1 MPSQIS
7 VRHLAKFYEVP
18 QKERG
23 FLGALRAF
31 FGRRSQTVRA
41 VDDISFEIG
50 EGEVVGFLGP
60 NGAGK
65 TTTLKVLSGLLY
77 PTSGDIT
84 VCGFRSFDRQNEFLR
99 QITLVMG
106 QKNQLIWD
114 LPALESFE
122 VNRVIYEIPRADY
135 QAVLKELTDLLDLE
149 PVLGKQVRKLSLG
162 ERIKCELAAALLH
175 RPRVLFL
182 DEPTI
187 GLDVTMQARV
197 REFLAEYNRRHGAT
211 ILLTSHY
218 MADVVALCKR
228 IFVIDRG
235 HLVYDGELDAL
246 VERVSPF
253 KYVRIVTQRP
263 LDAASLARFGQV
275 RSVDSFEATL
285 IVPRDRTSAVAAQL
299 FQSFPIEDVTLKTR
313 MWKKSSAAFLRKR
326 FYRNELP
333 KIPRRIPSRL
343 VPGYRVSCL
352 RVHLDHR
359 HRLAANHAGSMV
371 IDCAKRIGGQF
382 RSRSV
387 HQLLPGRRDRAEHD
401 GRLVHLG
408 NGSRHQVR
416 RVIVQAAQAD
426 ESDHPL
432 HGFEPVVQA
441 AAGCAAC
448 TRHHHRSSV
457 RARSPTDGESGA
469 LDYLHA
475 FACRFMGHTFSDA
488 IHHRL
493 VWFLD
498 HAILESARC
507 LVRCVL
513 PPLRLPHTSES
524 VSPCSQA
531 SFRGAAVPVHDVAP
545 DKCADESTHVRSG
558 FRASFDS
565 VGLGSC
571 VLQRVSF

>member
-1 MPSQIS
+1 MSSQIS
-7 VRHLAKFYEVP
+7 VSHLSKFYEVHH
-18 QKERG
+18 KEPG
-23 FLGALRAF
+23 FLGSLRAF
-31 FGRRSQTVRA
+31 IWRRYQTVRA

-77 PTSGDIT
+77 PTAGDVT

-162 ERIKCELAAALLH
+162 ERMKCELAAALLH

-197 REFLAEYNRRHGAT
+197 REFLTEYNRRHGAT

-299 FQSFPIEDVTLKTR
+299 FQSLPIEDVTIEDPDVEEIIGRIFT
-313 MWKKSSAAFLRKR
+313 
-326 FYRNELP
+326 E
-333 KIPRRIPSRL
+333 KIL
-343 VPGYRVSCL
+343 
-352 RVHLDHR
+352 
-359 HRLAANHAGSMV
+359 
-371 IDCAKRIGGQF
+371 
-382 RSRSV
+382 
-387 HQLLPGRRDRAEHD
+387 
-401 GRLVHLG
+401 
-408 NGSRHQVR
+408 
-416 RVIVQAAQAD
+416 
-426 ESDHPL
+426 
-432 HGFEPVVQA
+432 
-441 AAGCAAC
+441 
-448 TRHHHRSSV
+448 
-457 RARSPTDGESGA
+457 SP
-469 LDYLHA
+469 
-475 FACRFMGHTFSDA
+475 
-488 IHHRL
+488 
-493 VWFLD
+493 
-498 HAILESARC
+498 
-507 LVRCVL
+507 
-513 PPLRLPHTSES
+513 
-524 VSPCSQA
+524 
-531 SFRGAAVPVHDVAP
+531 
-545 DKCADESTHVRSG
+545 
-558 FRASFDS
+558 
-565 VGLGSC
+565 
-571 VLQRVSF
+571 

>member
-1 MPSQIS
+1 MSSQIS
-7 VRHLAKFYEVP
+7 VSHLSKFYEVH
-18 QKERG
+18 QKEPG
-23 FLGALRAF
+23 FLGSLRAF
-31 FGRRSQTVRA
+31 IRRRYQTVRA

-77 PTSGDIT
+77 PTAGDVT

-106 QKNQLIWD
+106 QKNQLIWY

-122 VNRVIYEIPRADY
+122 VNRAIYEIPRADY

-162 ERIKCELAAALLH
+162 ERMKCELAAALLH

-197 REFLAEYNRRHGAT
+197 REFLTEYNRRHGAT

-263 LDAASLARFGQV
+263 LDAASLARFGEV

-299 FQSFPIEDVTLKTR
+299 FQSLPIEDVTIEDPDVEEIIGRIFT
-313 MWKKSSAAFLRKR
+313 
-326 FYRNELP
+326 E
-333 KIPRRIPSRL
+333 KIL
-343 VPGYRVSCL
+343 
-352 RVHLDHR
+352 
-359 HRLAANHAGSMV
+359 
-371 IDCAKRIGGQF
+371 
-382 RSRSV
+382 
-387 HQLLPGRRDRAEHD
+387 
-401 GRLVHLG
+401 
-408 NGSRHQVR
+408 
-416 RVIVQAAQAD
+416 
-426 ESDHPL
+426 
-432 HGFEPVVQA
+432 
-441 AAGCAAC
+441 
-448 TRHHHRSSV
+448 
-457 RARSPTDGESGA
+457 SP
-469 LDYLHA
+469 
-475 FACRFMGHTFSDA
+475 
-488 IHHRL
+488 
-493 VWFLD
+493 
-498 HAILESARC
+498 
-507 LVRCVL
+507 
-513 PPLRLPHTSES
+513 
-524 VSPCSQA
+524 
-531 SFRGAAVPVHDVAP
+531 
-545 DKCADESTHVRSG
+545 
-558 FRASFDS
+558 
-565 VGLGSC
+565 
-571 VLQRVSF
+571 

>member
-7 VRHLAKFYEVP
+7 VSHLSKFYEVH
-18 QKERG
+18 QKEPG
-23 FLGALRAF
+23 FLGSLRAF
-31 FGRRSQTVRA
+31 FRRRYQTVRA

-122 VNRVIYEIPRADY
+122 VNRAIYEIPRADY
-135 QAVLKELTDLLDLE
+135 QAVLKELTDLLELE

-162 ERIKCELAAALLH
+162 ERMKCELAAALLH

-263 LDAASLARFGQV
+263 LDAASLARFGEV

-299 FQSFPIEDVTLKTR
+299 FQSLPIEDVTIEDPDVEEIIGRIFT
-313 MWKKSSAAFLRKR
+313 
-326 FYRNELP
+326 E
-333 KIPRRIPSRL
+333 KIL
-343 VPGYRVSCL
+343 
-352 RVHLDHR
+352 
-359 HRLAANHAGSMV
+359 
-371 IDCAKRIGGQF
+371 
-382 RSRSV
+382 
-387 HQLLPGRRDRAEHD
+387 
-401 GRLVHLG
+401 
-408 NGSRHQVR
+408 
-416 RVIVQAAQAD
+416 
-426 ESDHPL
+426 
-432 HGFEPVVQA
+432 
-441 AAGCAAC
+441 
-448 TRHHHRSSV
+448 
-457 RARSPTDGESGA
+457 SP
-469 LDYLHA
+469 
-475 FACRFMGHTFSDA
+475 
-488 IHHRL
+488 
-493 VWFLD
+493 
-498 HAILESARC
+498 
-507 LVRCVL
+507 
-513 PPLRLPHTSES
+513 
-524 VSPCSQA
+524 
-531 SFRGAAVPVHDVAP
+531 
-545 DKCADESTHVRSG
+545 
-558 FRASFDS
+558 
-565 VGLGSC
+565 
-571 VLQRVSF
+571 

>member
-1 MPSQIS
+1 MSSQIS
-7 VRHLAKFYEVP
+7 VSHLSKFYEVH
-18 QKERG
+18 QKEPG
-23 FLGALRAF
+23 FLGSLRAF
-31 FGRRSQTVRA
+31 VRRRYQTVRA

-77 PTSGDIT
+77 PTAGDVT

-162 ERIKCELAAALLH
+162 ERMKCELAAALLH

-197 REFLAEYNRRHGAT
+197 REFLTEYNRRHGAT

-263 LDAASLARFGQV
+263 LDAASLARFGEV

-299 FQSFPIEDVTLKTR
+299 FQSLPIEDVTIEDPDVEEIIGRIFT
-313 MWKKSSAAFLRKR
+313 
-326 FYRNELP
+326 E
-333 KIPRRIPSRL
+333 KIL
-343 VPGYRVSCL
+343 
-352 RVHLDHR
+352 
-359 HRLAANHAGSMV
+359 
-371 IDCAKRIGGQF
+371 
-382 RSRSV
+382 
-387 HQLLPGRRDRAEHD
+387 
-401 GRLVHLG
+401 
-408 NGSRHQVR
+408 
-416 RVIVQAAQAD
+416 
-426 ESDHPL
+426 
-432 HGFEPVVQA
+432 
-441 AAGCAAC
+441 
-448 TRHHHRSSV
+448 
-457 RARSPTDGESGA
+457 SP
-469 LDYLHA
+469 
-475 FACRFMGHTFSDA
+475 
-488 IHHRL
+488 
-493 VWFLD
+493 
-498 HAILESARC
+498 
-507 LVRCVL
+507 
-513 PPLRLPHTSES
+513 
-524 VSPCSQA
+524 
-531 SFRGAAVPVHDVAP
+531 
-545 DKCADESTHVRSG
+545 
-558 FRASFDS
+558 
-565 VGLGSC
+565 
-571 VLQRVSF
+571 

>member
-1 MPSQIS
+1 MSSQIS
-7 VRHLAKFYEVP
+7 VSHLSKFYEVHH
-18 QKERG
+18 KEPG
-23 FLGALRAF
+23 FLGSLRAF
-31 FGRRSQTVRA
+31 IWRRYQTVRA

-77 PTSGDIT
+77 PTAGDVT

-122 VNRVIYEIPRADY
+122 VNRAIYEIPRADY

-162 ERIKCELAAALLH
+162 ERMKCELAAALLH

-197 REFLAEYNRRHGAT
+197 REFLTEYNRRHGAT

-299 FQSFPIEDVTLKTR
+299 FQSLPIEDVTIEDPDVEEIIGRIFT
-313 MWKKSSAAFLRKR
+313 
-326 FYRNELP
+326 E
-333 KIPRRIPSRL
+333 KIL
-343 VPGYRVSCL
+343 
-352 RVHLDHR
+352 
-359 HRLAANHAGSMV
+359 
-371 IDCAKRIGGQF
+371 
-382 RSRSV
+382 
-387 HQLLPGRRDRAEHD
+387 
-401 GRLVHLG
+401 
-408 NGSRHQVR
+408 
-416 RVIVQAAQAD
+416 
-426 ESDHPL
+426 
-432 HGFEPVVQA
+432 
-441 AAGCAAC
+441 
-448 TRHHHRSSV
+448 
-457 RARSPTDGESGA
+457 SP
-469 LDYLHA
+469 
-475 FACRFMGHTFSDA
+475 
-488 IHHRL
+488 
-493 VWFLD
+493 
-498 HAILESARC
+498 
-507 LVRCVL
+507 
-513 PPLRLPHTSES
+513 
-524 VSPCSQA
+524 
-531 SFRGAAVPVHDVAP
+531 
-545 DKCADESTHVRSG
+545 
-558 FRASFDS
+558 
-565 VGLGSC
+565 
-571 VLQRVSF
+571 

>member
-1 MPSQIS
+1 MSSQIS
-7 VRHLAKFYEVP
+7 VSHLSKFYEVH
-18 QKERG
+18 QKEPG
-23 FLGALRAF
+23 FLGSLRAF
-31 FGRRSQTVRA
+31 IRRRYQTVRA

-77 PTSGDIT
+77 PTAGDVT

-122 VNRVIYEIPRADY
+122 VNRAIYEIPRADY

-162 ERIKCELAAALLH
+162 ERMKCELAAALLH

-197 REFLAEYNRRHGAT
+197 REFLTEYNRRHGAT

-263 LDAASLARFGQV
+263 LDAASLARFGEV

-299 FQSFPIEDVTLKTR
+299 FQSLPIEDVTIEDPDVEEIIGRIFT
-313 MWKKSSAAFLRKR
+313 
-326 FYRNELP
+326 E
-333 KIPRRIPSRL
+333 KIL
-343 VPGYRVSCL
+343 
-352 RVHLDHR
+352 
-359 HRLAANHAGSMV
+359 
-371 IDCAKRIGGQF
+371 
-382 RSRSV
+382 
-387 HQLLPGRRDRAEHD
+387 
-401 GRLVHLG
+401 
-408 NGSRHQVR
+408 
-416 RVIVQAAQAD
+416 
-426 ESDHPL
+426 
-432 HGFEPVVQA
+432 
-441 AAGCAAC
+441 
-448 TRHHHRSSV
+448 
-457 RARSPTDGESGA
+457 SP
-469 LDYLHA
+469 
-475 FACRFMGHTFSDA
+475 
-488 IHHRL
+488 
-493 VWFLD
+493 
-498 HAILESARC
+498 
-507 LVRCVL
+507 
-513 PPLRLPHTSES
+513 
-524 VSPCSQA
+524 
-531 SFRGAAVPVHDVAP
+531 
-545 DKCADESTHVRSG
+545 
-558 FRASFDS
+558 
-565 VGLGSC
+565 
-571 VLQRVSF
+571 

>member
-1 MPSQIS
+1 MSSQIS
-7 VRHLAKFYEVP
+7 VSHLSKFYEVH
-18 QKERG
+18 QKEPG
-23 FLGALRAF
+23 FLGSLRAF
-31 FGRRSQTVRA
+31 IRRRYQTVRA

-77 PTSGDIT
+77 PTAGDVT

-162 ERIKCELAAALLH
+162 ERMKCELAAALLH

-197 REFLAEYNRRHGAT
+197 REFLTEYNRRHGAT

-299 FQSFPIEDVTLKTR
+299 FQSLPIEDVTIEDPDVEEIIGRIFT
-313 MWKKSSAAFLRKR
+313 
-326 FYRNELP
+326 E
-333 KIPRRIPSRL
+333 KIL
-343 VPGYRVSCL
+343 
-352 RVHLDHR
+352 
-359 HRLAANHAGSMV
+359 
-371 IDCAKRIGGQF
+371 
-382 RSRSV
+382 
-387 HQLLPGRRDRAEHD
+387 
-401 GRLVHLG
+401 
-408 NGSRHQVR
+408 
-416 RVIVQAAQAD
+416 
-426 ESDHPL
+426 
-432 HGFEPVVQA
+432 
-441 AAGCAAC
+441 
-448 TRHHHRSSV
+448 
-457 RARSPTDGESGA
+457 SP
-469 LDYLHA
+469 
-475 FACRFMGHTFSDA
+475 
-488 IHHRL
+488 
-493 VWFLD
+493 
-498 HAILESARC
+498 
-507 LVRCVL
+507 
-513 PPLRLPHTSES
+513 
-524 VSPCSQA
+524 
-531 SFRGAAVPVHDVAP
+531 
-545 DKCADESTHVRSG
+545 
-558 FRASFDS
+558 
-565 VGLGSC
+565 
-571 VLQRVSF
+571 